1 MMKNNPTG
9 IIIDDEKD
17 IVDNLSTYL
26 ELKGH
31 DIVGIGYNGCNAA
44 TLYSEKNPDY
54 VILDMKMPQY
64 DGMYAIQ
71 KIKEKDQN
79 AKIFVITGHSEYDIE
94 NLVTKVISKPFT
106 LDKIERI
113 IKNTFTS

>member
-26 ELKGH
+26 ELKGN

-44 TLYSEKNPDY
+44 TLY
-54 VILDMKMPQY
+54 
-64 DGMYAIQ
+64 
-71 KIKEKDQN
+71 
-79 AKIFVITGHSEYDIE
+79 
-94 NLVTKVISKPFT
+94 
-106 LDKIERI
+106 
-113 IKNTFTS
+113 